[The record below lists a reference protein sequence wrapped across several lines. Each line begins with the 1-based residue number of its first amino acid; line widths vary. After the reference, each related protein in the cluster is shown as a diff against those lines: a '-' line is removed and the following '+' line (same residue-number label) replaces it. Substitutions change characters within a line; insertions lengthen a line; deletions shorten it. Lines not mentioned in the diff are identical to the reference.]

1 MPRRVEVTPDE
12 ILQGFD
18 ALADI
23 YAHVPPLIMWRAWE
37 LAAYRHVTLPEPVLD
52 VGCGDGRFFHR
63 AFPSVTEVHGV
74 DQSAQAVELARQ
86 SGFYRQVYHA
96 PAHSI
101 PAAGNAFASAFANCS
116 LEHMDELDRVLGE
129 VSRVLRPGGVFL
141 LSVVTD
147 AFVHWSPLA
156 RVLTICGA
164 ADAGRRVQMQ
174 HEEYHHL
181 VNALPIETWLSRM
194 DRAGFQVRQW
204 TPLADGVAGWM
215 FLLLDQL
222 WHVPT
227 DGAEVGTE
235 LEGCLSLATHRVPAL
250 RKIFAGLLDLDTS
263 LPPAGAVV
271 VAIR

>member
-1 MPRRVEVTPDE
+1 MAQRVDVTPDE

-37 LAAYRHVTLPEPVLD
+37 LAVYRHVTLPEPVLD

-63 AFPSVTEVHGV
+63 AFPSVADVHGV
-74 DQSAQAVELARQ
+74 DQSAQAVEFARQ

-101 PAAGNAFASAFANCS
+101 PAADNTFASAFANCS
-116 LEHMDELDRVLGE
+116 LEHMDELDSVLGE
-129 VSRVLRPGGVFL
+129 VRRVVRPGGVFL
-141 LSVVTD
+141 LSIVTD
-147 AFVHWSPLA
+147 AFVNWSPLG
-156 RVLTICGA
+156 RVLTMCGA
-164 ADAGRRVQMQ
+164 AAAGRQVQTQ

-181 VNALPIETWLSRM
+181 VNALPIETWLSRI
-194 DRAGFQVRQW
+194 DRAGLQVRQW
-204 TPLADGVAGWM
+204 TPVADGVAGWVSV
-215 FLLLDQL
+215 LLDQL

-227 DGAEVGTE
+227 DDAEMGTG
-235 LEGCLSLATHRVPAL
+235 LEACLSLATRRVPAL
-250 RKIFAGLLDLDTS
+250 RKIFAGLLELDTG

>member
-1 MPRRVEVTPDE
+1 MPRRVDVTPDE
-12 ILQGFD
+12 ILNEFD

-37 LAAYRHVTLPEPVLD
+37 LAAYRHVILPEPVLD
-52 VGCGDGRFFHR
+52 LGCGDGRFFHR

-101 PAAGNAFASAFANCS
+101 PAADNAFASAFANCS
-116 LEHMDELDRVLGE
+116 LEHMDDLDSVLGE
-129 VSRVLRPGGVFL
+129 VRRVVRPGGVFL

-147 AFVHWSPLA
+147 AFLNWSPLA
-156 RVLTICGA
+156 RVLTMCGA
-164 ADAGRRVQMQ
+164 AAAGRRVQVQ

-181 VNALPIETWLSRM
+181 VNALPIETWTSRM
-194 DRAGFQVRQW
+194 DRAGFQLQQW
-204 TPLADGVAGWM
+204 TPVADGVAGWM

-235 LEGCLSLATHRVPAL
+235 LEARLSLATRRVPAL
-250 RKIFAGLLDLDTS
+250 RKIFAGLLELDTG
-263 LPPAGAVV
+263 LPRAGVIF